1 MATGSILT
9 PVVGAD
15 RVWSNWQGE
24 RILMFERFTEHARH
38 VMELAGRE
46 AQRFGNEYVGTEHL
60 LWGLAKETHGV
71 AATVLEHFHVDLK
84 PLRRE
89 MEEMLKSRPHVEDV
103 EKLPQSVHVKEAI
116 QYAVDEARSMH
127 HNYVGTEHILLG
139 LMRNSQAV
147 SAQVLADFDLD
158 LDAVREEV
166 RRVAE
171 SAGPSEKQQE

>member
-1 MATGSILT
+1 
-9 PVVGAD
+9 
-15 RVWSNWQGE
+15 
-24 RILMFERFTEHARH
+24 MFERFTEHARH
-38 VMELAGRE
+38 VIELAGRE

-60 LWGLAKETHGV
+60 LWGLAKEVQGV

-89 MEEMLKSRPHVEDV
+89 MDEMLRARPHVDDV

-116 QYAVDEARSMH
+116 QYAVEEARSMH

-147 SAQVLADFDLD
+147 AAQVLADFNLD
-158 LDAVREEV
+158 LDVVREEV
-166 RRVAE
+166 RQVVA
-171 SAGPSEKQQE
+171 AGTGKQE

>member
-1 MATGSILT
+1 
-9 PVVGAD
+9 
-15 RVWSNWQGE
+15 
-24 RILMFERFTEHARH
+24 MFERFTEHARH
-38 VMELAGRE
+38 VIELAGRE

-60 LWGLAKETHGV
+60 LWGLARETHGV

-89 MEEMLKSRPHVEDV
+89 MEEMLKTRPHVESV
-103 EKLPQSVHVKEAI
+103 ERLPQSVHAREAI
-116 QYAVDEARSMH
+116 QYAVEEARSLR

-139 LMRNSQAV
+139 LMRNSMAV

-166 RRVAE
+166 RQRV
-171 SAGPSEKQQE
+171 GPARPSKEQPE

>member
-1 MATGSILT
+1 
-9 PVVGAD
+9 
-15 RVWSNWQGE
+15 
-24 RILMFERFTEHARH
+24 MFERFTEHARH

-71 AATVLEHFHVDLK
+71 AAEVLEHFHVDLK

-103 EKLPQSVHVKEAI
+103 EKLPQSIHAKEVIRHAI
-116 QYAVDEARSMH
+116 EEARAMH
-127 HNYVGTEHILLG
+127 HSYVGTEHILLG
-139 LMRNSQAV
+139 MMHNSQAV
-147 SAQVLADFDLD
+147 AAQVLADFNLD

-166 RRVAE
+166 RRVVATGTA
-171 SAGPSEKQQE
+171 SSD

>member
-1 MATGSILT
+1 
-9 PVVGAD
+9 
-15 RVWSNWQGE
+15 
-24 RILMFERFTEHARH
+24 MFERFTEHARH
-38 VMELAGRE
+38 VMELASRE

-103 EKLPQSVHVKEAI
+103 EKLPQSVHAKEVI
-116 QYAVDEARSMH
+116 QRAVEEARAMR

-139 LMRNSQAV
+139 MMHNSQAV
-147 SAQVLADFDLD
+147 AAQVLADFDLD

-166 RRVAE
+166 RRVVA
-171 SAGPSEKQQE
+171 SGTASSE